1 MLDTAPHI
9 TLFPDLLQ
17 GSDEWLEAR
26 RGILTASE
34 MTMILTPTLKLANN
48 EKTRAHA
55 WELAAQ
61 RITGHV
67 EPRYIGDDMLRGH
80 EDEVYARMAYDK
92 HVAPTQTMGFMVNR
106 KFGFAI
112 GFSPDWLVGDDGLG
126 EAKSRAQ
133 KYQVQT
139 IAECVPDQTIPEEF
153 VLQVQTG
160 LLVSERKWL
169 DFCSYSNGMHMP
181 VIRAYP
187 DAEIQARIIEA
198 ATAFERQVQDR
209 IADYHRA
216 LASGARLI
224 PTERRVVQEMF

>member
-1 MLDTAPHI
+1 MLDATDHI
-9 TLFPDLLQ
+9 TLYPDLLQ
-17 GSDEWLEAR
+17 GSDEWLGAR
-26 RGILTASE
+26 CGMITASE
-34 MTMILTPTLKLANN
+34 MKLILTPTLKLANN
-48 EKTRAHA
+48 DKTRSHA

-67 EPRYIGDDMLRGH
+67 EPRFVGDDMLRGH

-92 HVAPTQTMGFMVNR
+92 HIAPTQTMGFMVNR

-112 GFSPDWLVGDDGLG
+112 GYSPDWLVGDDGLG

-133 KYQVQT
+133 KFQVQT
-139 IAECVPDQTIPEEF
+139 IAECVTDQTIPEEF
-153 VLQVQTG
+153 ILQVQTG

-187 DAEIQARIIEA
+187 DPEIQARIIDA
-198 ATAFERQVQDR
+198 AAEFERKVR
-209 IADYHRA
+209 EIIAQYHRA
-216 LASGARLI
+216 LDSGARLI